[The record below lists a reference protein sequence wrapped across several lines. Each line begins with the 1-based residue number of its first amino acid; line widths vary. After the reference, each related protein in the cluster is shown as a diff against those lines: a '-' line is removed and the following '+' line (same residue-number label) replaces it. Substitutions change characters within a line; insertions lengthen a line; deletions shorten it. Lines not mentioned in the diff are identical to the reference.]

1 MNEMVPFLDFS
12 ASYSP
17 KYYLML
23 LKLWPQVVNK
33 TNTVFEKSFKIFNFG
48 PNGMHLKFTVLI
60 NFGAKVTARKPK
72 LLLKTKVAGK
82 TAPLGIINDVIRGPR
97 EITEFF

>member
-1 MNEMVPFLDFS
+1 M
-12 ASYSP
+12 Y
-17 KYYLML
+17 
-23 LKLWPQVVNK
+23 
-33 TNTVFEKSFKIFNFG
+33 
-48 PNGMHLKFTVLI
+48 LKFTVLI

-97 EITEFF
+97 KITEFF